1 MTTLSELPRVSS
13 RRGDKDRIEQP
24 GDYVVAMDVGDTV
37 ENFTLDDQHGN
48 PVSFDSLV
56 ESGPVVVYFYIK
68 AMTSG

>member
-1 MTTLSELPRVSS
+1 MGKRS
-13 RRGDKDRIEQP
+13 
-24 GDYVVAMDVGDTV
+24 DYVCAMNVGDTV
-37 ENFTLDDQHGN
+37 ESFTLNDQHGD